1 VSGLLPASSGKLV
14 ISKSVFQASE
24 SFGVVA
30 LILLVVLHLQ
40 REALRVVRT
49 DQAHRIGLSGLLLPP
64 LVAVALTIAAR
75 LARLIR

>member
-1 VSGLLPASSGKLV
+1 LV

-30 LILLVVLHLQ
+30 LILLVVHLQ